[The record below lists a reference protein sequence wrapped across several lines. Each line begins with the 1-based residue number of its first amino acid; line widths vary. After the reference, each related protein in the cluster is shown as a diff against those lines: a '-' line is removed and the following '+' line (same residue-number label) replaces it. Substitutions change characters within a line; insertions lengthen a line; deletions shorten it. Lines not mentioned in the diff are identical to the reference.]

1 MPLPPS
7 ARREPQHGR
16 VIECRGYRRE
26 DGLWDIEGHLTDRK
40 TTAIAVPQGRPV
52 PAGEPIHEMWIRLTV
67 DEDLLVHDVCAVTD
81 HSPYPACPAA
91 AAALAGLRGLR
102 IAAGWTAEVRR
113 RFGGR
118 AGCTHL
124 TELLGPVATTA
135 YQTLSTVRMARPEE
149 LDAEGRPRRI
159 DSCFA
164 YAADGDLVRQRWP
177 DHHAGPPPERPAAAG
192 PSPSGVLR
200 RG

>member
-1 MPLPPS
+1 MKSVAAL
-7 ARREPQHGR
+7 
-16 VIECRGYRRE
+16 
-26 DGLWDIEGHLTDRK
+26 LT
-40 TTAIAVPQGRPV
+40 
-52 PAGEPIHEMWIRLTV
+52 
-67 DEDLLVHDVCAVTD
+67 
-81 HSPYPACPAA
+81 
-91 AAALAGLRGLR
+91 AALADG
-102 IAAGWTAEVRR
+102 A
-113 RFGGR
+113 
-118 AGCTHL
+118 
-124 TELLGPVATTA
+124 LLGPVATTA

-177 DHHAGPPPERPAAAG
+177 GHHAGPPPERPAAAG